1 MELEDEVS
9 VSWSPNARVVIGSRL
24 APLLAAAL
32 LGLLVGFALGFAS
45 GRRRRRSGTAARLP
59 PMRLPDANPDVET
72 EL

>member
-24 APLLAAAL
+24 APLLASAL
-32 LGLLVGFALGFAS
+32 VGLLVGFALGFAS
-45 GRRRRRSGTAARLP
+45 GRRRRRSDEAARMP
-59 PMRLPDANPDVET
+59 PMRLPDGNPDVET

>member
-24 APLLAAAL
+24 APLVAAAL
-32 LGLLVGFALGFAS
+32 LGLLVGFALGFAA
-45 GRRRRRSGTAARLP
+45 GRRGRRFGDTERMP
-59 PMRLPDANPDVET
+59 PLRLPDANPDVET